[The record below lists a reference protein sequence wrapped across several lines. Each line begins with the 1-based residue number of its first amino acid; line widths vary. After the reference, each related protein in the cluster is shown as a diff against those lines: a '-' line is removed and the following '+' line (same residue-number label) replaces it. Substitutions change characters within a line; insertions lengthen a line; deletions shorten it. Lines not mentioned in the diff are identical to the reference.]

1 MDIRTLSRLNI
12 LVNRQIV
19 WDNMSETIGP
29 FRAKDTTMHTDESG
43 AAIDLSASGE
53 EAFPFFG
60 DVLAL
65 DLVNTEVILRGK
77 PRDLL
82 ATPEDVAQWWHAA
95 QRHYPDMDE
104 VEASGGARVDT
115 ATLVA
120 LKGLR
125 RALRG
130 IFSALADRTTPASA
144 DIDVL
149 NRVLRTG
156 AHALLLTSSGAVRPV
171 YQVQTGADPMQFAI
185 ALSALGLVRDG
196 ARQRLHRC
204 SNDRCVLLFYDTTKS
219 ATRRWCSV
227 GCMDRAR
234 SAKRYLAAKQ
244 RSHS

>member
-1 MDIRTLSRLNI
+1 
-12 LVNRQIV
+12 
-19 WDNMSETIGP
+19 
-29 FRAKDTTMHTDESG
+29 MHTHESG
-43 AAIDLSASGE
+43 AAIDLSHSGE
-53 EAFPFFG
+53 EPFPFFG

-82 ATPEDVAQWWHAA
+82 AAPEDVAQWWHAA
-95 QRHYPDMDE
+95 RRHYPDMEE
-104 VEASGGARVDT
+104 VKASGGVLVDT
-115 ATLVA
+115 AMLVA

-130 IFSALADRTTPASA
+130 IFSALADSTTPAST

-149 NRVLRTG
+149 NSVLRTS
-156 AHALLLTSSGAVRPV
+156 AHALLLTSSGAVRPI
-171 YQVQTGADPMQFAI
+171 YQVQTGADPTLFAI
-185 ALSALGLVRDG
+185 ALSALRLVRDG
-196 ARQRLHRC
+196 ELQRLHRC

-244 RSHS
+244 RIHS

>member
-1 MDIRTLSRLNI
+1 
-12 LVNRQIV
+12 
-19 WDNMSETIGP
+19 
-29 FRAKDTTMHTDESG
+29 MHTHESG
-43 AAIDLSASGE
+43 AAIDLSHSGE
-53 EAFPFFG
+53 EPFPFFG

-82 ATPEDVAQWWHAA
+82 AAPEDVAQWWHAA
-95 QRHYPDMDE
+95 RRHYPDMEE
-104 VEASGGARVDT
+104 VEASGALVDT
-115 ATLVA
+115 AMLVA

-125 RALRG
+125 SALRG
-130 IFSALADRTTPASA
+130 IFSALADSTTPAST

-149 NRVLRTG
+149 NSVLRTG
-156 AHALLLTSSGAVRPV
+156 AHALVLTSSGAVRPI
-171 YQVQTGADPMQFAI
+171 YQVHTGADPTLFAI
-185 ALSALGLVRDG
+185 ALSALRLVRDG
-196 ARQRLHRC
+196 ELQRLHRC

-244 RSHS
+244 RIHS

>member
-1 MDIRTLSRLNI
+1 MR
-12 LVNRQIV
+12 
-19 WDNMSETIGP
+19 P
-29 FRAKDTTMHTDESG
+29 MHTDESS
-43 AAIDLSASGE
+43 AATDPSASDEGT
-53 EAFPFFG
+53 FVFFG

-82 ATPEDVAQWWHAA
+82 ATPEDVGHWWHTA
-95 QRHYPDMDE
+95 QRHYPDMD
-104 VEASGGARVDT
+104 VVDASGVVGVDS
-115 ATLVA
+115 AALVA

-130 IFSALADRTTPASA
+130 IFGALADGTTPTSA

-149 NRVLRTG
+149 NNVLRTG
-156 AHALLLTSSGAVRPV
+156 AHALILTSSGAVQPV
-171 YQVQTGADPMQFAI
+171 YRAQPGAASILFAI
-185 ALSALGLVRDG
+185 ALSALQLARDG
-196 ARQRLHRC
+196 ERQRLHRC

-234 SAKRYLAAKQ
+234 SAKRYLATKQ

>member
-1 MDIRTLSRLNI
+1 
-12 LVNRQIV
+12 
-19 WDNMSETIGP
+19 
-29 FRAKDTTMHTDESG
+29 MHTHESG
-43 AAIDLSASGE
+43 AAIDLSHSGE
-53 EAFPFFG
+53 EPFPFFG
-60 DVLAL
+60 GVLAL
-65 DLVNTEVILRGK
+65 DLVNTEVLLRGK

-82 ATPEDVAQWWHAA
+82 AAPEDIAQWWRAA
-95 QRHYPDMDE
+95 QRQYPDMEE
-104 VEASGGARVDT
+104 VEASGALVDT
-115 ATLVA
+115 ALLVA

-125 RALRG
+125 SALRG
-130 IFSALADRTTPASA
+130 IFSALADSTTPASA

-149 NRVLRTG
+149 NSVLRTG

-171 YQVQTGADPMQFAI
+171 YQIQTGADPILFAI

-196 ARQRLHRC
+196 ELQRLHRC

-227 GCMDRAR
+227 DCMDRAR

>member
-1 MDIRTLSRLNI
+1 MLP
-12 LVNRQIV
+12 
-19 WDNMSETIGP
+19 MHIG
-29 FRAKDTTMHTDESG
+29 ESS
-43 AAIDLSASGE
+43 AAAEESSSGE
-53 EAFPFFG
+53 DTFVFFG

-82 ATPEDVAQWWHAA
+82 ATPKDVGQWWHAA
-95 QRHYPDMDE
+95 QRHYPDMDV
-104 VEASGGARVDT
+104 VEGTGIASVDST
-115 ATLVA
+115 ALVA

-125 RALRG
+125 TALRG
-130 IFSALADRTTPASA
+130 IFGALADGTAPVSA

-149 NRVLRTG
+149 NSVLRTG
-156 AHALLLTSSGAVRPV
+156 THALLLTSIGAVQPI
-171 YQVQTGADPMQFAI
+171 YQAQPGADSMLFAI
-185 ALSALGLVRDG
+185 ALSALRLARDG
-196 ARQRLHRC
+196 ERQRLHRC

-234 SAKRYLAAKQ
+234 SAKRYLATKR